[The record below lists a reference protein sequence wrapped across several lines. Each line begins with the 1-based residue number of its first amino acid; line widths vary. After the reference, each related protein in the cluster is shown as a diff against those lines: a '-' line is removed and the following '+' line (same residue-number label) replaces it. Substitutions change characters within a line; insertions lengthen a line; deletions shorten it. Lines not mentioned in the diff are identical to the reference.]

1 MSNSLVAI
9 VLAALVMVGPSPC
22 LGGTMTVD
30 EEAERMPRLGL
41 SLIYET
47 EHSLKLAFDYLL
59 GSQHGNGSWKDDP
72 AITALVLYGFLA
84 QPSYRPD
91 ERTKKTLRRGLA
103 YLKTFVKPD
112 GGIYR
117 EQLRNYTTSVC
128 LLAFVVA
135 EEGQYDKIIS
145 DAKAFLIRFQ
155 LDENEDV
162 GANHPFYGGIGYGGD
177 DRPDLSNTQFALEA
191 IRAAEIYE
199 HRGTRP
205 PGQRPAL
212 DELAQVPLGVHWRKA
227 LVFLQRTQNVKSVND
242 MPYARDDGG
251 FIYETGHYKDERSRS
266 YGSMTYAGLKSLLFA
281 QVDRDDVRVRRAVE
295 WIGQHYTVEENPGF
309 GTTSLYYYYM
319 TAAKCLAEL
328 GQEVIRDSD
337 GTDHYWRKELI
348 EKLLSLQHED
358 GYWVNSDGRYWENI
372 KDLTTAY
379 AVTAIKLALQDL
391 GHD

>member
-1 MSNSLVAI
+1 MNGSVVAV

-30 EEAERMPRLGL
+30 NETKQMPRLRL

-59 GSQHGNGSWKDDP
+59 GSQEANGSWKHDP
-72 AITALVLYGFLA
+72 AITAMVLYGFLK
-84 QPSYRPD
+84 QPSYRPS
-91 ERTKKTLRRGLA
+91 ERTDMALEKGLT
-103 YLKTFVKPD
+103 YLETFVKPD

-117 EQLRNYTTSVC
+117 EQLKNYTTSVC
-128 LLAFVVA
+128 LLAFVA
-135 EEGQYDKIIS
+135 TEESQYRTIIR
-145 DAKAFLIRFQ
+145 DAKEFLIRFQ

-162 GANHPFYGGIGYGGD
+162 GSNHPFYGGIGYGGD

-199 HRGTRP
+199 RSGLGAA
-205 PGQRPAL
+205 GQHSTLA
-212 DELAQVPLGVHWRKA
+212 DLAQVPLGAHWRKA
-227 LVFLQRTQNVKSVND
+227 LIFLGRTQNVKSIND
-242 MPYARDDGG
+242 MPYAMDDGG
-251 FIYETGHYKDERSRS
+251 FIYETGHYKDERSHS

-295 WIGQHYTVEENPGF
+295 WIGRHYTVEENPGF

-319 TAAKCLAEL
+319 TAAKCLNEL
-328 GQEVIRDSD
+328 GQEIIRDDD

-358 GYWVNSDGRYWENI
+358 GYWVNADGRYWENI
-372 KDLTTAY
+372 KDLATAY
-379 AVTAIKLALQDL
+379 AVTAIKFALPES

>member
-1 MSNSLVAI
+1 MSNSVVAI
-9 VLAALVMVGPSPC
+9 VLATLVMVGPSSC
-22 LGGTMTVD
+22 LGGTMTAD
-30 EEAERMPRLGL
+30 SEPEQMPRLGL

-47 EHSLKLAFDYLL
+47 EHSLELAFDYLL
-59 GSQHGNGSWKDDP
+59 GSQQANGSWKHDP
-72 AITALVLYGFLA
+72 AITAMVLYGFLA

-91 ERTKKTLRRGLA
+91 EKTDKAVERGLA

-117 EQLRNYTTSVC
+117 EQLKNYTTSVC
-128 LLAFVVA
+128 LLAFVA
-135 EEGQYDKIIS
+135 TEESRYRTIIS

-162 GANHPFYGGIGYGGD
+162 GSNHPFYGGIGYGGD

-199 HRGTRP
+199 RKGLGQ
-205 PGQRPAL
+205 PGRRPAL
-212 DELAQVPLGVHWRKA
+212 ADLTQMPLGAHWRKA

-242 MPYARDDGG
+242 MPYAMDDGG
-251 FIYETGHYKDERSRS
+251 FIYETGHYKDERSHS
-266 YGSMTYAGLKSLLFA
+266 YGSMTYAGLKCLLFA
-281 QVDRDDVRVRRAVE
+281 RVGPDDVRVRRAVE
-295 WIGQHYTVEENPGF
+295 WIGRHYTVQENPGF

-319 TAAKCLAEL
+319 TAAKCLNEL
-328 GQEVIRDSD
+328 GQATIRDKD
-337 GTDHYWRKELI
+337 GTDRYWRKEFI

-372 KDLTTAY
+372 KDLATAY
-379 AVTAIKLALQDL
+379 AVTTIKFALREP

>member
-1 MSNSLVAI
+1 MSSSVVAI
-9 VLAALVMVGPSPC
+9 VLTALVMAGSSPC
-22 LGGTMTVD
+22 LGETTTVD
-30 EEAERMPRLGL
+30 NETEQMPRLGL

-47 EHSLKLAFDYLL
+47 EHSLKLALDYLL
-59 GSQHGNGSWKDDP
+59 GSQQGNGSWKDDP

-91 ERTKKTLRRGLA
+91 ERTGETLRRGLA

-112 GGIYR
+112 GGICR

-128 LLAFVVA
+128 LLAFVAA
-135 EEGQYDKIIS
+135 EESQYDKIIS
-145 DAKAFLIRFQ
+145 EAKAFLIRFQ
-155 LDENEDV
+155 LDENEDI

-199 HRGTRP
+199 RRGTRP

-281 QVDRDDVRVRRAVE
+281 QIDRDDVRVRRAME
-295 WIGQHYTVEENPGF
+295 WIGQHYTLEENPGF

-328 GQEVIRDSD
+328 GQEVIRDHNE
-337 GTDHYWRKELI
+337 TDHYWRKELI

-379 AVTAIKLALQDL
+379 AVTAVKFALQKP